1 MFILYSYVIY
11 QEKHKINLRGIW
23 NDLPT
28 VDRHRYF
35 ERTTKILKDYNELV
49 EVSFVF
55 FFNILVPK
63 YGVII

>member
-1 MFILYSYVIY
+1 MFVSYSYVIY
-11 QEKHKINLRGIW
+11 QEKPKINLRGIW

-55 FFNILVPK
+55 LV
-63 YGVII
+63 